1 MTDQPE
7 EVWLDEEGNPLDPH
21 IVELLEAGK
30 AVLEESKSLLSSL
43 DEIVSD
49 GSGPPPPR

>member
-1 MTDQPE
+1 MTAQPDD
-7 EVWLDEEGNPLDPH
+7 VLLDEAGNPVDPR

-30 AVLEESKSLLSSL
+30 AVLEESKSLLSRL
-43 DEIVSD
+43 EGIVSD